1 MIRVNVWQ
9 WFGCLE
15 SLHTG
20 KTFQQSTLLKAFSY
34 FYQKNGI
41 NISCKSSPKETVCM
55 KYQTQFLG
63 QIKKSV
69 FAIYWIY
76 PEVLIVMVRH
86 KQSKE
91 AILNAIVTAIISI
104 KYLIV
109 LMKFSSSFC
118 FHYLYNGIKRSN
130 STGQLGRQVLHS
142 LVILLLHSLY
152 LIG

>member
-1 MIRVNVWQ
+1 
-9 WFGCLE
+9 
-15 SLHTG
+15 
-20 KTFQQSTLLKAFSY
+20 
-34 FYQKNGI
+34 
-41 NISCKSSPKETVCM
+41 
-55 KYQTQFLG
+55 
-63 QIKKSV
+63 
-69 FAIYWIY
+69 
-76 PEVLIVMVRH
+76 MVRH
-86 KQSKE
+86 KQSKK
-91 AILNAIVTAIISI
+91 AILNAIVTAVISTCI